1 MRIAHS
7 LRLNRMRYERMSDD
21 AFISLPVMR
30 VADIDSEW
38 KTEIIIYKKVYFSF
52 LEWEHRSYLT
62 HPHEHTN
69 NAEVEQNMR

>member
-1 MRIAHS
+1 MHIAHS
-7 LRLNRMRYERMSDD
+7 LRFNRMRYVHMSDD

-52 LEWEHRSYLT
+52 LE
-62 HPHEHTN
+62 HTN
-69 NAEVEQNMR
+69 NAKVAKDMR